1 MRLSTQVTIDSH
13 FSLFR
18 TARHSH
24 ETIYEEKKSQ
34 GDGKRSNAMLVTKRA
49 GAFVVVL
56 AILKAVAPIP
66 TQAKARILAI
76 IDSVNGN
83 LTALTGQLEAKVQTL
98 IDSLKD
104 FIPTAPKV
112 V

>member
-1 MRLSTQVTIDSH
+1 MPVR
-13 FSLFR
+13 
-18 TARHSH
+18 
-24 ETIYEEKKSQ
+24 
-34 GDGKRSNAMLVTKRA
+34 KRA

>member
-1 MRLSTQVTIDSH
+1 
-13 FSLFR
+13 
-18 TARHSH
+18 
-24 ETIYEEKKSQ
+24 
-34 GDGKRSNAMLVTKRA
+34 MLVTKRV

-83 LTALTGQLEAKVQTL
+83 LTALTGQLEAK
-98 IDSLKD
+98 SK
-104 FIPTAPKV
+104 PS
-112 V
+112 

>member
-1 MRLSTQVTIDSH
+1 
-13 FSLFR
+13 
-18 TARHSH
+18 
-24 ETIYEEKKSQ
+24 
-34 GDGKRSNAMLVTKRA
+34 MLVTKRA

-56 AILKAVAPIP
+56 AILKAVTPIP